1 MGRIFLL
8 SPECKSTTGHLKASL
23 CAKIQPIWTCNYG
36 LFFHCVIKSL
46 LSHVELHLSQKAN
59 VWHVC
64 NAWGMS
70 AQVTMNSHYCLHLTI
85 RGDKEKE
92 KMMYVMHPQAIKSV
106 MTLSLV
112 KDPSRKQRSSSSFQV
127 KSCSL
132 VTRHPVTYLSF
143 AFVPSQ
149 IAFSQH
155 NSIMDLVQ
163 FFVTFF
169 RWVLVPSLFLTH
181 FKGEM

>member
-132 VTRHPVTYLSF
+132 VTRHL
-143 AFVPSQ
+143 
-149 IAFSQH
+149 
-155 NSIMDLVQ
+155 
-163 FFVTFF
+163 
-169 RWVLVPSLFLTH
+169 SLFCFCPLTDRLLSAQQH
-181 FKGEM
+181 YGPCAVLCDVFQVSACAVIVPYTF